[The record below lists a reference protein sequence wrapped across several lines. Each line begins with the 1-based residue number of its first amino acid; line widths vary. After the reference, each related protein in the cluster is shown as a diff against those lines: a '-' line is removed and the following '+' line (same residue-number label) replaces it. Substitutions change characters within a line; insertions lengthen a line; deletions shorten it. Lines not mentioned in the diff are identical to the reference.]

1 MDAEFP
7 DAATVHTAVELA
19 VRAPSVHNSQP
30 WRWRADPRDRARVHL
45 LADPARRL
53 QRVDPAGRDLLIS
66 CGAALH
72 HAVVAFTA
80 LGWHAT
86 VRRLP
91 DPADPTHLAV
101 LELRRDRAEAATVG
115 LAAAIPRRRTDR
127 RLYSSWPVADGDIA
141 LMAARVARGGV
152 MLRRLAAMDTL
163 RPLIAAAVRHHVAD
177 AAYLAE
183 LTAWSGRYGSTAGV
197 PASNTPRPEPAAGVP
212 ARVFA
217 GPALAQP
224 PGAEPADDHSV
235 LLALGTAADDA
246 TAWLRAGEATSVVLL
261 TATALGLASC
271 PVTEPLEVAQTR
283 AAVGTDVF
291 GDAGYPQM
299 LVRVGWA
306 PVNADPL
313 PATPRR
319 ALAEVWQP
327 ADSATRSPAA
337 PTTAA
342 RSRRPAGCPR

>member
-1 MDAEFP
+1 MDAQHP
-7 DAATVHTAVELA
+7 DAVTVGTALELA
-19 VRAPSVHNSQP
+19 GRAPSVHNSQP
-30 WRWRADPRDRARVHL
+30 WRWRTDPASPARVHL
-45 LADPARRL
+45 FADPARRL
-53 QRVDPAGRDLLIS
+53 RRVDPAGRDLLIS

-72 HAVVAFTA
+72 HAVVAFAA

-86 VRRLP
+86 VGRLP
-91 DPADPTHLAV
+91 DPSDPTHLAV
-101 LELRRDRAEAATVG
+101 LELRCDRAEAATVG

-141 LMAARVARGGV
+141 LMAARAARGGV
-152 MLRRLAAMDTL
+152 MLRRLDSVDRL
-163 RPLIAAAVRHHVAD
+163 RPVIAAAVRHHVAD

-197 PASNTPRPEPAAGVP
+197 PAGNTPRPDPASGLP

-224 PGAEPADDHSV
+224 PDADPADDHSV
-235 LLALGTAADDA
+235 LLALGTATDDP

-271 PVTEPLEVAQTR
+271 PVTEPLEVEQTR
-283 AAVGTDVF
+283 AAVRTDVF
-291 GDAGYPQM
+291 GDAGHPQM

-313 PATPRR
+313 PAAPRR
-319 ALAEVWQP
+319 ALTEVWERG
-327 ADSATRSPAA
+327 ATRSPAA

-342 RSRRPAGCPR
+342 PSRRLAGCPR